1 VCWADSPQ
9 TDHLSPLFL
18 VLPIGGLADA
28 IDPCYRALVL
38 LAVFAGLRW
47 GELAALRRRDI
58 DLDVQAVRVVRQLSE
73 VRGSGLAFGPPKS
86 AAGNA
91 PLFLPAVV
99 IPDLAWHLARFTASQ
114 DDALLFTGP
123 AGVPLWHSS
132 FRHRYW
138 LPALAKAGLTDIRLH
153 DLRHTGNH
161 LAATS
166 GATLR
171 ELMDRMGHSS
181 SRAALIYL
189 HGSDE
194 RQQMI
199 ADAISEQ
206 ARKHLPRGHGPA
218 TERSAHGR
226 RRVRNGHGSQG

>member
-1 VCWADSPQ
+1 VF
-9 TDHLSPLFL
+9 T
-18 VLPIGGLADA
+18 LADA
-28 IDPCYRALVL
+28 IDPRYRVLVM

-58 DLDVQAVRVVRQLSE
+58 DLDVQTVRVVRQLTE

-86 AAGNA
+86 AAGKRTVV
-91 PLFLPAVV
+91 LPAVI
-99 IPDLAWHLARFTASQ
+99 IPDLGWHLARFTASQ

-123 AGVPLWHSS
+123 TGVPLWHSS

-138 LPALAKAGLTDIRLH
+138 LPALAKAGLTGIHLH

-194 RQQMI
+194 RQQTI

-218 TERSAHGR
+218 TEGSAQEKHR
-226 RRVRNGHGSQG
+226 ARNGHGSQG